1 MGHRFLGE
9 LSMRYS
15 LCALLLAAATLHA
28 LEKRAEAAEAA
39 TGVYLLGS
47 RSVGAGIT
55 PPPGLYFNDDTYFYS
70 GKIGGGRPLP
80 LGGLLVAN
88 VSAQT
93 WINLPTTIW
102 VTPAKILGGDLAFSI
117 TTPFG
122 EPRVNANLLIN
133 SPRFGPI
140 GVNARDANFDM
151 SDFFL
156 NAFIGWH
163 AGNFHWQ
170 LGVGGIIPSGT
181 YVPGQLSNVSLNR
194 PAIDVFGAITWLDP
208 AIGWDLS
215 AAAGFT
221 FNKTNT
227 ATDYKTGDEFHLE
240 WAVTKYLTRQF
251 TIGLVGYYYQQLTG
265 DSGTGALLGA
275 FEDRVV
281 ALGGSIGYTF
291 EIGKLPVST
300 RIKVYREFDVQN
312 RMEGT
317 AGFFTGAVP
326 LAIDTSSQVAP
337 LQPIKA
343 KL

>member
-1 MGHRFLGE
+1 
-9 LSMRYS
+9 MRYG
-15 LCALLLAAATLHA
+15 LCVLLVAVVVLHTF
-28 LEKRAEAAEAA
+28 ERRAEAAEAA

-47 RSVGAGIT
+47 RATGAGIT

-70 GKIGGGRPLP
+70 GKIGGGTSLP
-80 LGGLLVAN
+80 LGGLLIAN

-93 WINLPTTIW
+93 WINLPTTMW
-102 VTPAKILGGDLAFSI
+102 VTPAKILGGDLAVSL
-117 TTPFG
+117 TTPVG
-122 EPRVNANLLIN
+122 EPRVNASLLVN

-140 GVNARDANFDM
+140 GVNASDASFDV

-156 NAFIGWH
+156 NAFVGWH

-170 LGVGGIIPSGT
+170 LGVGGVIPSGT

-208 AIGWDLS
+208 KIGWDLS

-240 WAVTKYLTRQF
+240 WAATKYLTKQF
-251 TIGLVGYYYQQLTG
+251 TIGMVGYFYQQLTP
-265 DSGTGALLGA
+265 DSGTGARLGA
-275 FEDRVV
+275 FEGRVV

-300 RIKVYREFDVQN
+300 RLKVYREFDVQN

-317 AGFFTGAVP
+317 AGFFTVAVP
-326 LAIDTSSQVAP
+326 LAIDTSSQAAA
-337 LQPIKA
+337 LKPIKA
-343 KL
+343 RF

>member
-1 MGHRFLGE
+1 
-9 LSMRYS
+9 MRYG
-15 LCALLLAAATLHA
+15 LCVLLFAVVTLDA
-28 LEKRAEAAEAA
+28 IEKRAEAAEAA

-47 RSVGAGIT
+47 RAVGAGIT

-70 GKIGGGRPLP
+70 GKIGGGTSLP
-80 LGGLLVAN
+80 LGGLLIAN

-102 VTPAKILGGDLAFSI
+102 VTPAKILGGDLAFSL

-122 EPRVNANLLIN
+122 EPLVNARLLVD

-140 GVNARDANFDM
+140 GVNASDSSFAV

-156 NAFIGWH
+156 NSFVGWH

-170 LGVGGIIPSGT
+170 LGVGGVIPSGT

-221 FNKTNT
+221 FNRTNT

-240 WAVTKYLTRQF
+240 WAATKYLTKQF
-251 TIGLVGYYYQQLTG
+251 TIGMVGYFYQQLTP
-265 DSGTGALLGA
+265 DSGTGARLGA
-275 FEDRVV
+275 FEGRVI

-291 EIGKLPVST
+291 EVGKLPVST

-317 AGFFTGAVP
+317 AGFFTVAVP
-326 LAIDTSSQVAP
+326 LAIDTNSQVAP
-337 LQPIKA
+337 PRPIKA
-343 KL
+343 KF